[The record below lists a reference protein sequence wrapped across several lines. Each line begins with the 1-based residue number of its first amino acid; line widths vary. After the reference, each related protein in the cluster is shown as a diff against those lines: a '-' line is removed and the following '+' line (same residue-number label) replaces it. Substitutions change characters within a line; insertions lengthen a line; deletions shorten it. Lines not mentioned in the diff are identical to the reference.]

1 MIYGI
6 PLVGQ
11 DDVSDDSIKI
21 SVEFASFMKSSLVL
35 FMKPLMRS
43 QPVKVCGV
51 ALFFAGLAFTNPAEA
66 ASYNL
71 DFDKDAAGNPLQT
84 GTGELINDQW
94 LDWGVSISAERRGRP
109 EPLVLF
115 NSNCSGAN
123 CTGDP
128 DDDLATG
135 SEFGTAPQGNVL
147 IIQQNN
153 KNLTDPN
160 DDRNGG
166 TISFDF
172 MNGGVNIDSITLLDV
187 DDDFGRNNVDSIM
200 FTAYFA
206 DGSTEEIDIFS
217 LPTSGPDSIVTQL
230 SIVTG
235 DNSLYEFDL
244 GLSDVMK
251 FDVTYP
257 GSGAIASI
265 QWDDEVTRDI
275 PEPISAVG
283 LLAAGAIGAG
293 ATLRQKRTQ

>member
-1 MIYGI
+1 
-6 PLVGQ
+6 
-11 DDVSDDSIKI
+11 
-21 SVEFASFMKSSLVL
+21 MKSSLVL

-43 QPVKVCGV
+43 QPVKACGV
-51 ALFFAGLAFTNPAEA
+51 ALFFAGLAFANPAEA

-71 DFDKDAAGNPLQT
+71 DFDNDAAGNPLQT

-94 LDWGVSISAERRGRP
+94 LDWGVSISAERNGSS

-115 NSNCSGAN
+115 NSNCFEES
-123 CTGDP
+123 CTGD

-135 SEFGTAPQGNVL
+135 EPFGTDQQGNVL

-153 KNLTDPN
+153 NNLKNPN

-172 MNGGVNIDSITLLDV
+172 MNGGVNLNSITLLDV
-187 DDDFGRNNVDSIM
+187 DDDFGRNGVDSIM
-200 FTAYFA
+200 FTAYFT
-206 DGSTEEIDIFS
+206 DGTTEEIDIFS

-230 SIVTG
+230 SDEPG
-235 DNSLYEFDL
+235 DNSLYEFNL

-257 GSGAIASI
+257 GSGAISSI
-265 QWDDEVTRDI
+265 KWDDEIVKDI
-275 PEPISAVG
+275 PEPVSAVG
-283 LLAAGAIGAG
+283 LLAVGAIGAG
-293 ATLRQKRTQ
+293 ATLRQKRRQNEETAS

>member
-1 MIYGI
+1 
-6 PLVGQ
+6 
-11 DDVSDDSIKI
+11 
-21 SVEFASFMKSSLVL
+21 MKSSLVL

-43 QPVKVCGV
+43 QPVKACGV
-51 ALFFAGLAFTNPAEA
+51 ALFFAGLAFANPAEA

-71 DFDKDAAGNPLQT
+71 DFDNDAAGNPLQT

-94 LDWGVSISAERRGRP
+94 LDWGVSISAERNGSS

-115 NSNCSGAN
+115 NSNCFEES
-123 CTGDP
+123 CTGD

-135 SEFGTAPQGNVL
+135 EPFGTDQQGNVL

-153 KNLTDPN
+153 NNLKNPN

-172 MNGGVNIDSITLLDV
+172 MNGGVNLNSITLLDV

-200 FTAYFA
+200 FTAYFT
-206 DGSTEEIDIFS
+206 DGTTEEIDIFS

-230 SIVTG
+230 SDEPG
-235 DNSLYEFDL
+235 DNSLYEFNL

-257 GSGAIASI
+257 GSGAISSI
-265 QWDDEVTRDI
+265 KWDDEIVKDI
-275 PEPISAVG
+275 PEPVSAVG
-283 LLAAGAIGAG
+283 LLAVGAIGAG
-293 ATLRQKRTQ
+293 ATLRQKRRQNEETAS

>member
-1 MIYGI
+1 
-6 PLVGQ
+6 
-11 DDVSDDSIKI
+11 
-21 SVEFASFMKSSLVL
+21 MKSSLVL

-43 QPVKVCGV
+43 QPVKACGV
-51 ALFFAGLAFTNPAEA
+51 ALFFAGLAFANPAEA

-71 DFDKDAAGNPLQT
+71 DFDNDAAGNPLQT

-94 LDWGVSISAERRGRP
+94 LDWGVSISAERNGSS

-115 NSNCSGAN
+115 NSNCFEES
-123 CTGDP
+123 CTGD

-135 SEFGTAPQGNVL
+135 EPFGTDQQGNVL

-153 KNLTDPN
+153 NNLKNPN

-172 MNGGVNIDSITLLDV
+172 MNGGVNLNSITLLDV
-187 DDDFGRNNVDSIM
+187 DDDFGRNGVDSIM
-200 FTAYFA
+200 FTAYFT
-206 DGSTEEIDIFS
+206 DGTTEEIDIFS

-230 SIVTG
+230 SDEPG
-235 DNSLYEFDL
+235 DNSLYEFNL

-265 QWDDEVTRDI
+265 KWDDEIVKDI
-275 PEPISAVG
+275 PEPVSAVG
-283 LLAAGAIGAG
+283 LLAVGAIGAG
-293 ATLRQKRTQ
+293 ATLRQKRRQNEETAS